1 MVLGALKAK
10 HKGSQ
15 RKNHPKS
22 MFQLPGLR
30 LWGVRVKGFEVQC
43 SLP

>member
-22 MFQLPGLR
+22 HVPAS
-30 LWGVRVKGFEVQC
+30 WA
-43 SLP
+43 SLVGCEG